1 MKKALSLIVIAVMLT
16 TLFALS
22 VSAAP
27 VNYSIPK
34 ATTAPT
40 IDGKISAD
48 EYKDALVVELKK
60 GDTNL
65 FVPAGSIDTFG
76 GAKFQFMWGDAG
88 IYFVAEVADTTAPA
102 SAPAAGTGSYNSGD
116 GIQFNIYTATTIA
129 GSNVGDCLFFS
140 YHPKTAEGTPAVGE
154 HFVYGTGGAGGEVP
168 EAKVASVM
176 NGNAYTIEGLI
187 PKEAFAKLTAPITL
201 GSGSIIY
208 MNDVVM
214 EMDDAGTQSLIIDN
228 EWFDGAKANVYT
240 LVDTAAGPS
249 AAAPTEASPDTTTT
263 APQTSDA
270 GMMAVIGLFAAS
282 AIAFAVVKKSKSR
295 V

>member
-1 MKKALSLIVIAVMLT
+1 MKKALSLV
-16 TLFALS
+16 LFAVLLVSVFAMS

-27 VNYSIPK
+27 VAYSMPK
-34 ATTAPT
+34 ATTVPT
-40 IDGKISAD
+40 IDGAITGD

-60 GDTNL
+60 GDASL

-102 SAPAAGTGSYNSGD
+102 SAPASGTGSYNSGD

-129 GSNVGDCLFFS
+129 GSAVGDCLFFS
-140 YHPKTAEGTPAVGE
+140 YHPKTADGKAEVGE
-154 HFVYGTGGAGGEVP
+154 HFVYGDGASGGNVP

-176 NGNAYTIEGLI
+176 NGNSYVIEGLI

-201 GSGSIIY
+201 GSGSVIY
-208 MNDVVM
+208 MNSVVM

-228 EWFDGAKANVYT
+228 TWFDGSLASNYT

-249 AAAPTEASPDTTTT
+249 PEAPTDAAPTTPD

-270 GMMAVIGLFAAS
+270 GVFAILGLFVAS
-282 AIAFAVVKKSKSR
+282 AVAFAVVKKSKNR
-295 V
+295 A